1 LIDGFVKSPSAAL
14 GFTPQF
20 LRDLHL
26 ELFKNHRFV
35 AFLRSYP
42 NSMVAKKLIT
52 NYVNFGALCIPK

>member
-1 LIDGFVKSPSAAL
+1 L